1 MANEEQQGG
10 GGRQRRGQGDAAS
23 PGGDVAERARSAKA
37 EDATDARASAQEDAG
52 AQHPAVASLQDN
64 ADLKHSVELDENW
77 TPGDAESGATTTRKM
92 TLDEGAP
99 MVQGHPSE
107 PVGPED
113 AFGEGPKRG
122 DYTSR
127 LGGVLS
133 QEARPVPGGG
143 EPIYDDAGNIA
154 DFTPH
159 TVLVDQNVLAEDVG
173 DAEGVKGGVGT
184 DPRAQEFGVPNV
196 GAHRMQQD

>member
-1 MANEEQQGG
+1 MADQVKES
-10 GGRQRRGQGDAAS
+10 RDTKAA
-23 PGGDVAERARSAKA
+23 K
-37 EDATDARASAQEDAG
+37 EDAG
-52 AQHPAVASLQDN
+52 VAQVADN
-64 ADLKHSVELDENW
+64 ERLKHTVELEGDE
-77 TPGDAESGATTTRKM
+77 GQAVTTRDDL
-92 TLDEGAP
+92 LDLGVP
-99 MVQGHPSE
+99 MVQGAPSE
-107 PVGPED
+107 PQGPED